1 MVLVNKTQSKSAS
14 SDVGFRVRPQSLPSY
29 RDQHSSSYIYTG
41 GGVSWSHDLPSYRD
55 QHSSSYIYT
64 GGVSWSH
71 DLCVTCGLITP
82 CDISKRSHD
91 PLQVK
96 LLLCEFQFQ
105 KRCLL
110 NSQIL
115 RRFPWEHRCSSRRI
129 LPRRSHTTRR
139 PCSGTPGNR
148 LSCRWTPSDTSR

>member
-1 MVLVNKTQSKSAS
+1 MTYHLIGINTVVAISTL
-14 SDVGFRVRPQSLPSY
+14 
-29 RDQHSSSYIYTG
+29 